1 MTKIVGPTLL
11 ALCLAACA
19 TLPASDAGQTSY
31 RAIGTEPFWDLTI
44 GTEMVFSD
52 RGNTI
57 AVAEPTPPVRIGFAG
72 EIYAGRRLNVNVVHG
87 ACSDG
92 MSDRTYP
99 DSVAVTVDGHAY
111 RGCGAP
117 VAFFAR
123 APR

>member
-1 MTKIVGPTLL
+1 
-11 ALCLAACA
+11 
-19 TLPASDAGQTSY
+19 
-31 RAIGTEPFWDLTI
+31 
-44 GTEMVFSD
+44 MVFSD